1 MWVMPRVEE
10 RYLIKKIGQHES
22 YNQMTDLFAVSDCGA
37 QRLFHQDMMGSRV
50 IDDIHKDFIVGHVWS

>member
-1 MWVMPRVEE
+1 MWVMPWVEE
-10 RYLIKKIGQHES
+10 RYVIKKIGRHES

-37 QRLFHQDMMGSRV
+37 QWLFHQDMMGSRV